1 LLHDERYHAA
11 PHYVI
16 IFIYITLRRYQ
27 CKHNTFLCISGRH
40 APKKLELD
48 NPSRQQT
55 RKTPTRER
63 KRVRYLQISYQYH
76 LSPRRRHD
84 FPCGP
89 AGRGLRRCCHGT
101 SCKKRAD
108 YTRLMYLSQP
118 DQHYYN
124 STTRIM
130 HVIESPD
137 GHTCFTFYSPQPP
150 SIQQKY

>member
-1 LLHDERYHAA
+1 M
-11 PHYVI
+11 YV
-16 IFIYITLRRYQ
+16 RQ
-27 CKHNTFLCISGRH
+27 ACNK
-40 APKKLELD
+40 KKLELD

-76 LSPRRRHD
+76 LSPRCRHD

-101 SCKKRAD
+101 SCKKKAD

-118 DQHYYN
+118 DHHYYN
-124 STTRIM
+124 STALLMQVT
-130 HVIESPD
+130 ESPD
-137 GHTCFTFYSPQPP
+137 RHTCFKFYSPQTHTVNPTQITRLLLKFINTTP
-150 SIQQKY
+150 QKQKQKNK